1 MSFGSFDAQSSSHQ
15 STSAEINMV
24 PLIDVM
30 LVLLVIFLIT
40 APLITHSINVQ
51 LPQANAQAVDTQQES
66 IEVTITA
73 DGEVFFADTLVEM
86 ETLADFLNQYRSQ
99 ANELEVRIRADEA
112 VNYGLVAETMSALK
126 EAGLNKI
133 GFVTQAKAEQS

>member
-1 MSFGSFDAQSSSHQ
+1 MSFGSFDAHSGSNQSA
-15 STSAEINMV
+15 SAEINMV

-30 LVLLVIFLIT
+30 LVLLVIFLIA

-51 LPQANAQAVDTQQES
+51 LPQVNAQAIDTQQES
-66 IEVTITA
+66 LDVTITA
-73 DGEVFFADTLVEM
+73 EGEVFFADTLVEM
-86 ETLADFLNQYRSQ
+86 SALPEFLERYQSQ
-99 ANELEVRIRADEA
+99 AQEMEVRIRADEA

-133 GFVTQAKAEQS
+133 GFVTQAKAD

>member
-1 MSFGSFDAQSSSHQ
+1 MSFGSFDMHSNSSQ
-15 STSAEINMV
+15 QASAEINMV

-51 LPQANAQAVDTQQES
+51 LPQANAQAIEVQQEALD
-66 IEVTITA
+66 ITITA
-73 DGEVFFADTLVEM
+73 DGVLYLAEEQIEWDALPKFLQQFQAQAAD
-86 ETLADFLNQYRSQ
+86 
-99 ANELEVRIRADEA
+99 LEVRIRADEA
-112 VNYGLVAETMSALK
+112 VNYGLVAATMGALK

-133 GFVTQAKAEQS
+133 GFVTQAKAD

>member
-1 MSFGSFDAQSSSHQ
+1 MSFGSFDAQSGSNQHA
-15 STSAEINMV
+15 SAGINMV

-51 LPQANAQAVDTQQES
+51 LPQVNAQAMDTQQES
-66 IEVTITA
+66 LDVTITA
-73 DGEVFFADTLVEM
+73 DGEVYFSDELVAMDVLPE
-86 ETLADFLNQYRSQ
+86 FLHRYQGQ
-99 ANELEVRIRADEA
+99 ASELEVRIRADEA

-133 GFVTQAKAEQS
+133 GFVTQAKADK